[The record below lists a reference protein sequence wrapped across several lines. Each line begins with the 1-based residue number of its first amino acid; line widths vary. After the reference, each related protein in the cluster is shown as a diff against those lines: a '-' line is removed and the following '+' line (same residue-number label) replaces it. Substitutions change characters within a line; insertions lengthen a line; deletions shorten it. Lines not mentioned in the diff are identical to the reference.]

1 MSFKG
6 KKFHQTCCQLCM
18 GKRKKVLF
26 LRMIGYNIRM
36 LIGTLLSR
44 IALFNN
50 SKIKYIKIM
59 KKILMLSKWINRLG
73 KS

>member
-1 MSFKG
+1 
-6 KKFHQTCCQLCM
+6 M

-59 KKILMLSKWINRLG
+59 KKILMLSK
-73 KS
+73 